1 MAKQGTERDEH
12 VLSVV
17 VSKEI
22 EQTVVVMIK
31 IVKNI
36 AVTTIAVT
44 KIVIEVSIHEMTN
57 KMEIAV
63 GSKLIFK
70 K

>member
-1 MAKQGTERDEH
+1 VAKQGTERDEH

>member
-1 MAKQGTERDEH
+1 MAKNIAVIAVT
-12 VLSVV
+12 
-17 VSKEI
+17 
-22 EQTVVVMIK
+22 T

-36 AVTTIAVT
+36 AVTTIVKNIAVT
-44 KIVIEVSIHEMTN
+44 MIAVTMIAIEVSIHEMTN
-57 KMEIAV
+57 KMEGAV

>member
-1 MAKQGTERDEH
+1 VAKQGTERDEH

-22 EQTVVVMIK
+22 EQIVAVMIK